1 MVKVPPLEN
10 VHESI
15 AVPLHVRLVGDRV
28 QWVVSL
34 QVRRTVLVNPLMGA
48 TVIVTVLVAPT
59 FTVRVVVLAVVVK
72 AVMLNSSHALVAGLL
87 LPSPLYLAWKL

>member
-15 AVPLHVRLVGDRV
+15 AVPLPVRLVGDRV

-34 QVRRTVLVNPLMGA
+34 EVRLTVPVNPFMGA
-48 TVIVTVLVAPT
+48 IGVVTVLVAPA
-59 FTVRVVVLAVVVK
+59 FTVSLVVLVVIVK
-72 AVMLNSSHALVAGLL
+72 SVMLNSSHALVAGLL